1 MPSALPKQAPD
12 QTAFEGKIDSVL
24 EEFGGDARAAIGAL
38 LHNREEL
45 LRDAD
50 RAASLGFLRGRFSE
64 GARPAREPNE
74 Q

>member
-1 MPSALPKQAPD
+1 MPSAVPKQAPE
-12 QTAFEGKIDSVL
+12 QTPADAKIDSVL
-24 EEFGGDARAAIGAL
+24 AEFGGDARAAIGAL

-64 GARPAREPNE
+64 GARPVREAE
-74 Q
+74 

>member
-1 MPSALPKQAPD
+1 MPPIVLKQASVPKLME
-12 QTAFEGKIDSVL
+12 QQIDSVL
-24 EEFGGDARAAIGAL
+24 VEFEGDARAAIGAL

-64 GARPAREPNE
+64 GARPVRKLKA
-74 Q
+74 

>member
-1 MPSALPKQAPD
+1 MSAQLKPEPIAKPV
-12 QTAFEGKIDSVL
+12 EGQVDAVIA
-24 EEFGGDARAAIGAL
+24 EFGGDARAAVRAL

-64 GARPAREPNE
+64 GARPVAEPK
-74 Q
+74 

>member
-1 MPSALPKQAPD
+1 MSAQLKPEPVSNPV
-12 QTAFEGKIDSVL
+12 EGQVDAVIA
-24 EEFGGDARAAIGAL
+24 EFGGDARAAVRAL

-64 GARPAREPNE
+64 GARLVREAE
-74 Q
+74 

>member
-1 MPSALPKQAPD
+1 MSAKLKQEPISSPV
-12 QTAFEGKIDSVL
+12 EGQIDSVL
-24 EEFGGDARAAIGAL
+24 AEFDGDARAAIGAL

-64 GARPAREPNE
+64 GARPARERNE

>member
-1 MPSALPKQAPD
+1 MSAQLKPEPVSNPVECQVDTVIA
-12 QTAFEGKIDSVL
+12 
-24 EEFGGDARAAIGAL
+24 EFGGDARAAVRAL

-64 GARPAREPNE
+64 GARPVREPE
-74 Q
+74 

>member
-1 MPSALPKQAPD
+1 MSAKLKPEPVSNPV
-12 QTAFEGKIDSVL
+12 EGQVDTVIA
-24 EEFGGDARAAIGAL
+24 EFGGDARAAVRAL

-64 GARPAREPNE
+64 GARPAREPE
-74 Q
+74 

>member
-1 MPSALPKQAPD
+1 MSARLKPEPISKPV
-12 QTAFEGKIDSVL
+12 EGQVDAVIA
-24 EEFGGDARAAIGAL
+24 EFGGDARAAVRAL

-64 GARPAREPNE
+64 GARPAREPK
-74 Q
+74 